1 VRKSSIFLKIYLWF
15 WLATALV
22 VATQIGLD
30 RLTESSPPF
39 AHHLQQTIDTV
50 LSVYARAALESNMS
64 GNNPEL
70 MKLADT
76 LKNSTGVMVYL
87 FDPMGRDPVDR
98 SLPQNVADV
107 ARRVQQSGKNEFIF
121 SKSDAL
127 LARSLMAGDGTRYSI
142 VGSIQREAFGPPN
155 LPGPPSPGPPGS
167 PGPPPGSKP
176 FFMEAFGPPPPP
188 GHSPLFMMARLLI
201 VLVISGGVCY
211 WLARYVTSPVVTLSE
226 ATRRFAGG
234 DLAVRIGKGIGNR
247 KDEFS
252 ELAADFDHMA
262 ERISLLMAH
271 QRQLLRDISHELR
284 SPLTRLNVAVELARR
299 QAGEEAMPILNRIEA
314 ESNVLNEMIG
324 QVLTI
329 TRLDSEI
336 EGIRM
341 VPVDLTEL
349 VMEITADANFEAQ
362 ARNCT
367 IDLVES
373 TPCTVSGN
381 EELLH
386 RAIENVLRNAVIY
399 THENTTVDIR
409 LRRTLHNATSYAEI
423 VVRDRGPGV
432 PESDLPNLFRPFYR
446 VSNARERQTGGTGL
460 GLAIT
465 KRAVD
470 LHGGSV
476 TVSNAEGGGLSVEI
490 RLPLC

>member
-1 VRKSSIFLKIYLWF
+1 MRKSGIFVKIYLWF

-22 VATQIGLD
+22 VAAQIGLD
-30 RLTESSPPF
+30 RLIAPSAPF
-39 AHHLQQTIDTV
+39 AHHLRQAIDTV
-50 LSVYARAALESNMS
+50 LSIYSRTALESGMQKDNL
-64 GNNPEL
+64 EL
-70 MKLADT
+70 VKLAST
-76 LKNSTGVMVYL
+76 LKESTGVTVYL
-87 FDPMGRDPVDR
+87 LNQTGKDPHNHSV
-98 SLPQNVADV
+98 PQDVADV
-107 ARRVQQSGKNEFIF
+107 FQRAKMSGKAEFSF
-121 SKSDAL
+121 VDGRAL
-127 LARSLMAGDGTRYSI
+127 LARSLMANDGTNFFV
-142 VGSIQREAFGPPN
+142 VGTIQREAFGPPKP
-155 LPGPPSPGPPGS
+155 PGPPDSPGS
-167 PGPPPGSKP
+167 PGPPPPRPKP
-176 FFMEAFGPPPPP
+176 FFMEAFGPPPHP
-188 GHSPLFMMARLLI
+188 GHSTLFMVARLLI

-234 DLAVRIGKGIGNR
+234 DLAVRIGKDIGNR

-381 EELLH
+381 EELLR

-476 TVSNAEGGGLSVEI
+476 TVSNAAGGGLSLEI